1 MPRYADL
8 EIAFRKR
15 DERSY
20 AVGFRFNGWGDEAEQ
35 RPEPDSIVVINVA
48 DLLGDDPAIY
58 GAKLAAALF
67 TPEVRILFGG
77 FRGAAQQQ
85 EAILRVRLS
94 IESSA
99 PELHAVRWETLPD
112 PAHRDAPLFVGER
125 IVMSRFLSGGQDW
138 RPIRLRPR
146 TDLRA
151 LVVIANPARASKYE
165 LAPIDVAAEL
175 TLAKQA

>member
-20 AVGFRFNGWGDEAEQ
+20 ALGFRFNGLGDEAEQ
-35 RPEPDSIVVINVA
+35 RPEPDPVVVIKVA
-48 DLLGDDPAIY
+48 DLFGDDPTIY
-58 GAKLAAALF
+58 GAKLADALF
-67 TPEVRILFGG
+67 TDDVRILFGR

-99 PELHAVRWETLPD
+99 PELHAVRW
-112 PAHRDAPLFVGER
+112 
-125 IVMSRFLSGGQDW
+125 
-138 RPIRLRPR
+138 
-146 TDLRA
+146 
-151 LVVIANPARASKYE
+151 
-165 LAPIDVAAEL
+165 
-175 TLAKQA
+175 